1 MKGTD
6 HFKKTIAEYLNQR
19 AATDP
24 LFAPNL
30 AKEGKNI
37 DDCITYILNQV
48 KESGCNGF
56 SDEEI
61 YSMAVHYYDEDNIE
75 VGKPI
80 NCQVA
85 VNHVVELSDEEKEE
99 ARQEA
104 IKEFQS
110 EQLKKLREAQRKMSS
125 KKTEEKQEEE
135 AQTSLFGA
143 LL

>member
-1 MKGTD
+1 MKGTE

-48 KESGCNGF
+48 KASGCNGF
-56 SDEEI
+56 SDDEI
-61 YSMAVHYYDEDNIE
+61 YSMAVHYYDEDDIE
-75 VGKPI
+75 VGKPTD
-80 NCQVA
+80 CQVV
-85 VNHVVELSDEEKEE
+85 VNHVVEISDEEKEE

-104 IKEFQS
+104 IEEYKD
-110 EQLKKLREAQRKMSS
+110 EQLAKLRETQRTKPS
-125 KKTEEKQEEE
+125 KRATESKEEDLQ
-135 AQTSLFGA
+135 ASLFGS

>member
-1 MKGTD
+1 MKGTE

-37 DDCITYILNQV
+37 NDCITYILNQV

-75 VGKPI
+75 IGKPI
-80 NCQVA
+80 DCQVA

-104 IKEFQS
+104 IEEYKD
-110 EQLKKLREAQRKMSS
+110 EQLAKLRETQRTKPS
-125 KKTEEKQEEE
+125 KRATESQEEDLQ
-135 AQTSLFGA
+135 ASLFGS